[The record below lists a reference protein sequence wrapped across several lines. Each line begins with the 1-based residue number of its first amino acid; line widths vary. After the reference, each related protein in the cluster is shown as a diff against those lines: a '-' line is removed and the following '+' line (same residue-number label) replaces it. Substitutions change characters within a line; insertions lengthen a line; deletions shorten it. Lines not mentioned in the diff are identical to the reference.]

1 MDQTPTQPAH
11 DPLFAVRVGPDEGP
25 KWRVLVRAMTPE
37 QAGVLLARR
46 GHYIH
51 SVEPADKPPR
61 TVYRPTTCAVC
72 SYSLRDVPE
81 RDGYVQC
88 PECGMVAAPMT
99 SDSVVAILKESRR
112 MHGGRTTAALVV
124 LALLILAFVLTVA
137 LR

>member
-1 MDQTPTQPAH
+1 MNQTPTKPAQ
-11 DPLFAVRVGPDEGP
+11 DPLFAVRVGPDDGP

-37 QAGVLLARR
+37 QAGALVARR
-46 GHYIH
+46 GHHVH

-72 SYSLRDVPE
+72 NYPLRGVSE

-124 LALLILAFVLTVA
+124 LGLLVVACVIALVVL
-137 LR
+137 